1 MKEYLTIIDKEGT
14 NGKKYEVN
22 DLFIHIIPDK
32 DFTPY
37 YDVVVNA
44 TVSADSKM
52 MKDKRVYTNS
62 RQNIISVRMRVLADI
77 FGTRI
82 DLFIPSTI
90 VSAVQIYDGKDTC
103 YEITASSR
111 IPKGG
116 FIP

>member
-1 MKEYLTIIDKEGT
+1 MKEYLTLIDKEGT

-22 DLFIHIIPDK
+22 DLFVHIIPNK
-32 DFTPY
+32 EITPF

-44 TVSADSKM
+44 TVSADSKII
-52 MKDKRVYTNS
+52 KDKRVYTNS
-62 RQNIISVRMRVLADI
+62 ILNVIMVRMRVLANI

-82 DLFIPSTI
+82 DLYIPHTV
-90 VSAVQIYDGKDTC
+90 VSAVQIYDGKNTC
-103 YEITASSR
+103 YEITASAR